1 MNIRLYNAQI
11 LTMEQDVPVFQG
23 EIWVEN
29 NIILSVIRTDKALN
43 GSDSAQPSVI
53 WDREIDC
60 KGNLL
65 MPGFKDAHTHSAM
78 TFLRSF
84 ADDVPL
90 QEWLEHYVFPMEAKI
105 TGEDIYH
112 FTKFAIRE

>member
-65 MPGFKDAHTHSAM
+65 MPGFKDAGALCISHGSKNNRGRY
-78 TFLRSF
+78 LSF
-84 ADDVPL
+84 DQAGNFGIPDFR
-90 QEWLEHYVFPMEAKI
+90 YYF
-105 TGEDIYH
+105 H
-112 FTKFAIRE
+112 F